1 MTKGSASGF
10 TLVEILV
17 VVSIIAILSTLVIVK
32 LSGYTD
38 RARVAVAKSH
48 LSQIESA
55 IRAFRED
62 AGRLPISIDE
72 LITKPADVTN
82 WQEGGYLKGDPAD
95 PWGHPYVYIVT
106 ATGYQVICHGRDG
119 REGGT
124 GYDADLSVSG
134 SM

>member
-1 MTKGSASGF
+1 MCKRAGF
-10 TLVEILV
+10 TLVEMLV
-17 VVSIIAILSTLVIVK
+17 VVTIIAILSTLVIVK
-32 LSGYTD
+32 LSGYSD

-62 AGRLPISIDE
+62 AGRLPISLDE
-72 LITKPADVTN
+72 LITKPADVKN
-82 WQEGGYLKGDPAD
+82 WQEGGYLSQPAVD

-106 ATGYQVICHGRDG
+106 GTGYQVICYGRDG

-134 SM
+134 SL